1 MYIIHEQKQKS
12 YFLLTAIYLFSSL
25 VLLLLIISPP
35 GMGLPPL
42 PWITRIIL
50 GVIFLVDIFIFRSF
64 YELKFK
70 ITSEG
75 LEFGYGFFKSK
86 IAKNDL
92 KSIIIDTSKGN
103 FFGYGVRFNRHR
115 IMGYIARTGDGL
127 MIETKKN
134 KKFFVTINDPEQALQ
149 IIKQS
154 KYLPLHLI

>member
-12 YFLLTAIYLFSSL
+12 YFWLTAIYLFSSL
-25 VLLLLIISPP
+25 ILLLLAISPP
-35 GMGLPPL
+35 GLGLPPL

-50 GVIFLVDIFIFRSF
+50 GIVFLVDILIFRSF

-75 LEFGYGFFKSK
+75 LEFGYGLFKTK
-86 IAKNDL
+86 IAKNDI

-103 FFGYGVRFNRHR
+103 FFGYGVRFNKRR
-115 IMGYIARTGDGL
+115 IMGYIARTGKGL
-127 MIETKKN
+127 MIETDRN
-134 KKFFVTINDPEQALQ
+134 KKFFVTMSDPEQALQ

-154 KYLPLHLI
+154 NYVSR